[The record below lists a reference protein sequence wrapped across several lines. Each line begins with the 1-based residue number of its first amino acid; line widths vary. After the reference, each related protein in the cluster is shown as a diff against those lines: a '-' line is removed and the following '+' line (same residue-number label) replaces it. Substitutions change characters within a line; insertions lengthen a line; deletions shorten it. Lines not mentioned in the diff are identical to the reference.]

1 MTFTPQGSS
10 VAYRWN
16 EFVRCRSKDGS
27 ATAEYNA
34 KDKWVSAR
42 FSYSGAFLAIGTTS
56 GKVKYFNT
64 NLEGDAA
71 FIGERQGRFHHG
83 VAQGA
88 CVTVHSLWSKKL
100 PENTKGEFNLVRW
113 KNKVLIFKITEEEVD
128 NETELDHE
136 GDICDMAFCN
146 DGKILLV
153 GTTKDVYSVWD
164 FYRERKIKEI
174 KGVSFS
180 SQLLTN
186 LRATFAPDNNAV
198 ALMGDGKKCLIYDTA
213 ELAQHDSDSPR
224 RVTPQNPKVVLEP
237 ETKSVSIVWSPDCKK
252 ILLGSWF
259 ESFVLDVNTKQ

>member
-1 MTFTPQGSS
+1 M
-10 VAYRWN
+10 
-16 EFVRCRSKDGS
+16 
-27 ATAEYNA
+27 
-34 KDKWVSAR
+34 SAR

-88 CVTVHSLWSKKL
+88 SVTVHSLWSKKL

-224 RVTPQNPKVVLEP
+224 RVTP
-237 ETKSVSIVWSPDCKK
+237 
-252 ILLGSWF
+252 
-259 ESFVLDVNTKQ
+259 